1 MLANRR
7 EVNVVLWC
15 LSPYV
20 RMVLVTLESDET
32 FLCLDSPCWIN
43 NQANPL
49 IRALMINSSMHNLCV
64 CCEHTLLFLSEPA
77 THTAEECREGERGWR
92 TRPPSIHCQRSLC
105 PLFVSD
111 WSPPQRGRGE
121 VGGVWACEKTDTL
134 KREETEERRED
145 LKRRRKEGPAP
156 LLCSSEREQHL
167 HMLLLSAVTDLLLPA
182 AGEDAGVWRW
192 RDDWFVCERV
202 CAGCKQNLSRP
213 AAVERQTNSLL
224 SSGGRRAD
232 LWTWAESLLIVVG
245 IISSSSCL
253 SGLTR
258 LSVLTETHSCGVFAD
273 FSSSFGTFWGSD
285 SAGAGTLPTSLPP
298 SKPTEAPFSSLNS
311 VASRP
316 WIMEAPLD

>member
-1 MLANRR
+1 MLADRR

-15 LSPYV
+15 LSLYV

-64 CCEHTLLFLSEPA
+64 CVCFEHTLLFLSEPA

-92 TRPPSIHCQRSLC
+92 TRPPSIHCQRSRC
-105 PLFVSD
+105 PLFAPD
-111 WSPPQRGRGE
+111 WSPPQRGRVE

-156 LLCSSEREQHL
+156 LLCSSERKQHL
-167 HMLLLSAVTDLLLPA
+167 HMLPLSAVTDLLLPA

-192 RDDWFVCERV
+192 RDDWCVCERECV
-202 CAGCKQNLSRP
+202 LAVNRISPGRLLSNAKQTASCLQAVAGRIS
-213 AAVERQTNSLL
+213 ERGQSLFSLL
-224 SSGGRRAD
+224 LG
-232 LWTWAESLLIVVG
+232 LSLRLLVFLD
-245 IISSSSCL
+245 SPACL
-253 SGLTR
+253 SSLRHTAVVFLQTSATR
-258 LSVLTETHSCGVFAD
+258 SGR
-273 FSSSFGTFWGSD
+273 FGTLILLEGDEPGPYPF
-285 SAGAGTLPTSLPP
+285 LCPP
-298 SKPTEAPFSSLNS
+298 PNP
-311 VASRP
+311 VRPHSRH
-316 WIMEAPLD
+316 